1 MINLFR
7 KHPKENGY
15 SGYLSHFAFAFAVS
29 LRLSIVSTYFLI
41 HAIFPFIPVPKSLNL
56 EETIDFMVDKNQEI
70 L

>member
-29 LRLSIVSTYFLI
+29 LRLSIVSTYI
-41 HAIFPFIPVPKSLNL
+41 VEGKENL
-56 EETIDFMVDKNQEI
+56 YGKNKK
-70 L
+70 